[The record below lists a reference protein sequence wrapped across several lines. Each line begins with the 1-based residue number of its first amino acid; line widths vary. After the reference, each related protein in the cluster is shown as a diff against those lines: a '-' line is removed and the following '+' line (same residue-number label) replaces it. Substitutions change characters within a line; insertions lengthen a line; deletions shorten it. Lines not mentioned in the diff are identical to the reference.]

1 MMQRGALAL
10 LLLIAVPALAT
21 GAPQEE
27 ADVAA
32 AVPLGAETLRTLE
45 LALDA
50 EPADE
55 AEGLYTQAV
64 LDHGSVDLLVDEL
77 ARRAEASPDDV
88 RVAHLHGWLLR
99 RRGDLEE
106 ALGVYDALCGEEHE
120 APHTEFLR
128 QRAQLLDALG
138 RVEDSVA
145 AWERLL
151 EVTEEEELE
160 IRVRLRLAL
169 LRMAK
174 EEDEHKQ
181 ALADFAKEE
190 GREATL
196 RNRAAVVL
204 GLSERPQD
212 AIELYQVDEASEK
225 RFRQEV
231 RVAEWAIA
239 AEDAEKAQKHAWRAV
254 FAAKLKRD
262 RHYGL
267 TILVEAHRLD
277 DSLDALIDKLEAE
290 PELDP
295 VLQRAWIGLLRER
308 ERYDEAIA
316 LFRDSSGGEFD
327 VEMRRELLEMYREAG
342 DEEVMLAVYRDLIAE
357 EPTVVEWREGLSRA
371 HLERGDRA
379 AGEAVWRGFIDAP
392 ESLDQRLRGAQAM
405 MDLGLDELAM
415 EAAEGCIAAGELPYA
430 SLLFLFGLHQ
440 DRGRLDQAEA
450 CLLRMGE
457 MAPPEAAERYQL
469 ADAWEQLDR
478 QERAIEVLEG
488 VRAARPA
495 DSTGED
501 LEMRL
506 AWLYSEVGQ
515 EEVALE
521 RWLSLWR
528 RINSIARRRYA
539 EDRLM
544 TVASRLGSLAD
555 IAIELERKLIEG
567 RADDRESGLLVRL
580 YTKVGDP
587 VSAAEV
593 IDEFFEQTGGS
604 VVDSLQEKARVY
616 LACND
621 YFNYEEVVRELIEV
635 DPEGEGDYLR
645 QLAMSQLERGKPD
658 EARGVLA
665 RLKELE
671 MGTESLEFE
680 AGVLALAGLRE
691 EAIEAYRR
699 GIAENPGRIESY
711 LLMANLMRDLG
722 QGTRA
727 IGVFQH
733 LAETA
738 EQDDLFTIAID
749 GLLNLEA
756 PEPVLEWARRI
767 TLERLAS
774 RHDKMYLYQLLSD
787 LAEQVESPDGML
799 IALENSLSIAGERR
813 PSVLR
818 ELMDIAKGRSSGPF
832 GRAGE
837 GQPEKHLAYGRRLIG
852 LAEVVPPQV
861 YLDLGEAFLA
871 DDDAASATKTFAL
884 ANDLPDYPG
893 FQRQAAGLFE
903 SAGFREEALALYK
916 RVLVARSSDVGLM
929 VKVGEL
935 EEQEGRDALAAGLY
949 GRALELLFSR
959 QPLSTLEAGT
969 TLDPDDFFSWY
980 GARNVD
986 DFDKHYTRLL
996 KNTLVVGA
1004 EGEALEELMA
1014 EQLAAIDA
1022 DVELVRAARGGDD
1035 GEPAGEERRATLARH
1050 PRLRSRADYYRRL
1063 AIAFGRAPLADAL
1076 DLRLLALFPEDDG
1089 LLEALCQ
1096 QRVSWGLYGSIRNLL
1111 AEAER
1116 PEKERQ
1122 KLRFLVGEGL
1132 DERSARRLP
1141 LEQSVGL
1148 FLPLLI
1154 SGKASEASTLI
1165 LRTDFSRVERAELE
1179 SLEPLFSAS
1188 IYLEDPGL
1196 TLQVAREWIRLHVK
1210 HKSGPFRVEPVLQKC
1225 RNALDDEAYRNLCL
1239 GFTDQVLEKP
1249 EETSNFLTLLPKL
1262 QKEFEEPLVTE
1273 EQVLDLLDDYADGG
1287 WGFGLGPVITLLPE
1301 SNRGAAMRTI
1311 WAKVKP
1317 TTRARFLLDLVGETE
1332 EELGSSVAEFIEG
1345 SFAGTLKEADRVYS
1359 FYVTR
1364 IVESKYNHET
1374 ALVMLDALI
1383 EHKPEDWVARSG
1395 RAMMLLVLERRE
1407 EALEEGLAVFKGLV
1421 DDDLSD
1427 WERRQARDKV
1437 LEKFLPEE
1445 LDTFIGALDELAAE
1459 RGDDPKL
1466 VLRRIELLEKVEDT
1480 DGVRALLDA
1489 AGEEFPDDED
1499 LLARRMRQ
1507 ARSDG
1512 VHLLAVRLLEK
1523 QVEQDEEE
1531 RPKLFSRWSALQ
1543 HSVNALAVK
1552 EKLMEEDDG
1561 EEDDAGHGIPGM
1573 PAGMI
1578 LPAGAVIVTASGTF
1592 TAGGSGSGKQA
1603 AEDRPSIDKVKEAV
1617 DEEDFAA
1624 ARTQLRRLWRKFQKG
1639 EANGRGGSVIYF
1651 FGGNQAQQTLAWPED
1666 EEEEEEKAEE
1676 DEEEEKKV
1684 HRGGLDS
1691 WSDEEPEPPKEKR
1704 NAYEVLAQYD
1714 FGVDEMQ
1721 RLLRSKTAREL
1732 DNERAV
1738 FLGLLE
1744 ARVLRDGPEVTLEAL
1759 MEAVTSGRADK
1770 VDTTMLLTLLDEEPE
1785 LQSGGTDAVLGDLI
1799 QAVRPTDIG
1808 PLRSLARVHAR
1819 QGNREAA
1826 RRLYTWCATRTSGT
1840 GFNYFGSAQTVS
1852 ARELVKE
1859 VKEQLE
1865 GEDRLA
1871 VIDAILGFADPG
1883 DYPWA
1888 RENFDNLILETYM
1901 ELLEPAEAFERC
1913 RSILE
1918 EATDF
1923 KDGLRRRTALLS
1935 VALWAQNGDFAR
1947 ALECF
1952 EYGVCSLPEDVV
1964 EGDEAYWNS
1973 PTRPGYWG
1981 AVDIKRLFP
1990 KDPARFSDP
1999 AGWYLEAA
2007 EGLQGWMAEDRVR
2020 ESSALQALV
2029 IISLRLK
2036 DLDQAERGLEIV
2048 RRLEPLEG
2056 LTAPL
2061 RLWIADAAREHG
2073 DEALADRIERAQFA
2087 AGNLHLQRIPEVVRR
2102 ELEEAGPAAALEMGE
2117 AVVDFT
2123 LHEDLLETLVE
2134 AAEATGDAA
2143 VLDRWTTLRDEAT
2156 AARARLEEIREE
2168 AKRKAEEKEAAE
2180 GQ

>member
-10 LLLIAVPALAT
+10 LLFIAVPVLAT
-21 GAPQEE
+21 GAPQEDAE
-27 ADVAA
+27 DAVAA
-32 AVPLGAETLRTLE
+32 AVPLSAETLRTLE
-45 LALDA
+45 LALGG
-50 EPADE
+50 EPDGD

-64 LDHGSVDLLVDEL
+64 LDHGSVGPLIDEL
-77 ARRAEASPDDV
+77 VRRAEASPDDV

-106 ALGVYDALCGEEHE
+106 ALGVYDVLCGEEHE

-151 EVTEEEELE
+151 EVTEDEELE

-169 LRMAK
+169 LRMAR

-190 GREATL
+190 GREAAL

-239 AEDAEKAQKHAWRAV
+239 AEDAARAQEHAWQAV
-254 FAAKLKRD
+254 LSATLKRD

-357 EPTVVEWREGLSRA
+357 EPSVVEWREGLSRA

-450 CLLRMGE
+450 CLVRMGE

-544 TVASRLGSLAD
+544 TVASRLGTLAD

-580 YTKVGDP
+580 YTKVSDP

-722 QGTRA
+722 QTTRA

-738 EQDDLFTIAID
+738 DQDDLFTIAID

-787 LAEQVESPDGML
+787 LAEQVESSDGML

-818 ELMDIAKGRSSGPF
+818 ELMDIAKGRSAGPF
-832 GRAGE
+832 RRAGD

-903 SAGFREEALALYK
+903 GAGFREEALELYK

-959 QPLSTLEAGT
+959 QPLSTLEAGAA
-969 TLDPDDFFSWY
+969 LDPDDFFSWY

-996 KNTLVVGA
+996 KNTLVVRA
-1004 EGEALEELMA
+1004 EGEELEELMA

-1022 DVELVRAARGGDD
+1022 DVELVRAARGGDE

-1050 PRLRSRADYYRRL
+1050 PRLRSRAGYYRRL

-1076 DLRLLALFPEDDG
+1076 DLRLLALFPEDDE
-1089 LLEALCQ
+1089 LLESLCQ

-1111 AEAER
+1111 AKAER
-1116 PEKERQ
+1116 PEKERE

-1148 FLPLLI
+1148 VLPLLI
-1154 SGKASEASTLI
+1154 SDKASEASTLI
-1165 LRTDFSRVERAELE
+1165 LRTDFTRVERAELE
-1179 SLEPLFSAS
+1179 SIEPLFSAS

-1210 HKSGPFRVEPVLQKC
+1210 HKSGPYMVEPVLQKC

-1249 EETSNFLTLLPKL
+1249 EETSNFLTLLPNL

-1317 TTRARFLLDLVGETE
+1317 TTRARFLLDLIGEAE

-1345 SFAGTLKEADRVYS
+1345 SFAGTLKEADQIYS

-1364 IVESKYNHET
+1364 MVESKYNHET

-1383 EHKPEDWVARSG
+1383 EHKPDDWVAKSG
-1395 RAMMLLVLERRE
+1395 RAMKLLVLERRD
-1407 EALEEGLAVFKGLV
+1407 EALKEGLAVFKGLV
-1421 DDDLSD
+1421 DEDQSD
-1427 WERRQARDKV
+1427 WERRQARRNV

-1445 LDTFIGALDELAAE
+1445 LDAFMGVLDELAAE

-1466 VLRRIELLEKVEDT
+1466 VLQRIELLEQVEDT
-1480 DGVRALLDA
+1480 EGVRALLAA
-1489 AGEEFPDDED
+1489 AGEEFSDDED
-1499 LLARRMRQ
+1499 LLARRLRQ
-1507 ARSDG
+1507 ARGDG
-1512 VHLLAVRLLEK
+1512 LHLLAVRLLEK
-1523 QVEQDEEE
+1523 QVEQDEEK
-1531 RPKLFSRWSALQ
+1531 RPQLFSRWSGLQ

-1552 EKLMEEDDG
+1552 EKLLEEAD
-1561 EEDDAGHGIPGM
+1561 EEAQDTGHGIPGI
-1573 PAGMI
+1573 PAGMV
-1578 LPAGAVIVTASGTF
+1578 LPAGAVVVTASGTF
-1592 TAGGSGSGKQA
+1592 IAGGGGGGKQA
-1603 AEDRPSIDKVKEAV
+1603 AEDRPSIDKVKQAV
-1617 DEEDFAA
+1617 DGSDFGE
-1624 ARTQLRRLWRKFQKG
+1624 ARTQLRRLWRKFPKG
-1639 EANGRGGSVIYF
+1639 ESSRRGGGVTYF
-1651 FGGNQAQQTLAWPED
+1651 FGGSRAQQTLDWPED
-1666 EEEEEEKAEE
+1666 EEDEEEQTE
-1676 DEEEEKKV
+1676 DEEEV
-1684 HRGGLDS
+1684 FRGGLDS
-1691 WSDEEPEPPKEKR
+1691 WSDEEPEPPKEKL
-1704 NAYEVLAQYD
+1704 NAYEVLAGYD

-1721 RLLRSKTAREL
+1721 RLLRSKTSREL
-1732 DNERAV
+1732 DDQRAV

-1744 ARVLRDGPEVTLEAL
+1744 ARVLRDGPEATLESL

-1785 LQSGGTDAVLGDLI
+1785 LQSGGSDAVLGDLI

-1819 QGNREAA
+1819 QGKDEAA

-1913 RSILE
+1913 RSILD

-1935 VALWAQNGDFAR
+1935 VALWAQTGDFAR

-1964 EGDEAYWNS
+1964 EGEEAYWNS

-1990 KDPARFSDP
+1990 KDPEKFTDP

-2007 EGLQGWMAEDRVR
+2007 EALQGWMAEDRVR
-2020 ESSALQALV
+2020 ESTAVQALV
-2029 IISLRLK
+2029 IIALRLEE
-2036 DLDQAERGLEIV
+2036 LEQAERGLEIV
-2048 RRLEPLEG
+2048 RRLEPVEG
-2056 LTAPL
+2056 LSASM
-2061 RLWIADAAREHG
+2061 RLWIADAARELG
-2073 DEALADRIERAQFA
+2073 DEVLADRIERAQFA
-2087 AGNLHLQRIPEVVRR
+2087 AGNLHLERIPEVVRR

-2143 VLDRWTTLRDEAT
+2143 VLDRWTTLRDEAA

-2168 AKRKAEEKEAAE
+2168 AKRKAEEKEAAA

>member
-1 MMQRGALAL
+1 M
-10 LLLIAVPALAT
+10 
-21 GAPQEE
+21 
-27 ADVAA
+27 
-32 AVPLGAETLRTLE
+32 
-45 LALDA
+45 
-50 EPADE
+50 
-55 AEGLYTQAV
+55 
-64 LDHGSVDLLVDEL
+64 
-77 ARRAEASPDDV
+77 
-88 RVAHLHGWLLR
+88 
-99 RRGDLEE
+99 
-106 ALGVYDALCGEEHE
+106 
-120 APHTEFLR
+120 
-128 QRAQLLDALG
+128 
-138 RVEDSVA
+138 
-145 AWERLL
+145 
-151 EVTEEEELE
+151 
-160 IRVRLRLAL
+160 
-169 LRMAK
+169 
-174 EEDEHKQ
+174 
-181 ALADFAKEE
+181 
-190 GREATL
+190 
-196 RNRAAVVL
+196 
-204 GLSERPQD
+204 
-212 AIELYQVDEASEK
+212 
-225 RFRQEV
+225 
-231 RVAEWAIA
+231 
-239 AEDAEKAQKHAWRAV
+239 
-254 FAAKLKRD
+254 
-262 RHYGL
+262 
-267 TILVEAHRLD
+267 
-277 DSLDALIDKLEAE
+277 
-290 PELDP
+290 
-295 VLQRAWIGLLRER
+295 
-308 ERYDEAIA
+308 
-316 LFRDSSGGEFD
+316 
-327 VEMRRELLEMYREAG
+327 
-342 DEEVMLAVYRDLIAE
+342 
-357 EPTVVEWREGLSRA
+357 
-371 HLERGDRA
+371 
-379 AGEAVWRGFIDAP
+379 
-392 ESLDQRLRGAQAM
+392 
-405 MDLGLDELAM
+405 
-415 EAAEGCIAAGELPYA
+415 
-430 SLLFLFGLHQ
+430 
-440 DRGRLDQAEA
+440 
-450 CLLRMGE
+450 
-457 MAPPEAAERYQL
+457 
-469 ADAWEQLDR
+469 
-478 QERAIEVLEG
+478 
-488 VRAARPA
+488 
-495 DSTGED
+495 
-501 LEMRL
+501 
-506 AWLYSEVGQ
+506 
-515 EEVALE
+515 
-521 RWLSLWR
+521 
-528 RINSIARRRYA
+528 
-539 EDRLM
+539 
-544 TVASRLGSLAD
+544 
-555 IAIELERKLIEG
+555 
-567 RADDRESGLLVRL
+567 
-580 YTKVGDP
+580 
-587 VSAAEV
+587 
-593 IDEFFEQTGGS
+593 
-604 VVDSLQEKARVY
+604 
-616 LACND
+616 
-621 YFNYEEVVRELIEV
+621 
-635 DPEGEGDYLR
+635 
-645 QLAMSQLERGKPD
+645 
-658 EARGVLA
+658 
-665 RLKELE
+665 
-671 MGTESLEFE
+671 
-680 AGVLALAGLRE
+680 
-691 EAIEAYRR
+691 
-699 GIAENPGRIESY
+699 
-711 LLMANLMRDLG
+711 
-722 QGTRA
+722 
-727 IGVFQH
+727 
-733 LAETA
+733 
-738 EQDDLFTIAID
+738 
-749 GLLNLEA
+749 
-756 PEPVLEWARRI
+756 
-767 TLERLAS
+767 
-774 RHDKMYLYQLLSD
+774 
-787 LAEQVESPDGML
+787 
-799 IALENSLSIAGERR
+799 
-813 PSVLR
+813 
-818 ELMDIAKGRSSGPF
+818 
-832 GRAGE
+832 
-837 GQPEKHLAYGRRLIG
+837 
-852 LAEVVPPQV
+852 
-861 YLDLGEAFLA
+861 
-871 DDDAASATKTFAL
+871 
-884 ANDLPDYPG
+884 
-893 FQRQAAGLFE
+893 
-903 SAGFREEALALYK
+903 
-916 RVLVARSSDVGLM
+916 
-929 VKVGEL
+929 
-935 EEQEGRDALAAGLY
+935 
-949 GRALELLFSR
+949 
-959 QPLSTLEAGT
+959 
-969 TLDPDDFFSWY
+969 
-980 GARNVD
+980 
-986 DFDKHYTRLL
+986 
-996 KNTLVVGA
+996 
-1004 EGEALEELMA
+1004 
-1014 EQLAAIDA
+1014 
-1022 DVELVRAARGGDD
+1022 
-1035 GEPAGEERRATLARH
+1035 
-1050 PRLRSRADYYRRL
+1050 
-1063 AIAFGRAPLADAL
+1063 
-1076 DLRLLALFPEDDG
+1076 
-1089 LLEALCQ
+1089 
-1096 QRVSWGLYGSIRNLL
+1096 
-1111 AEAER
+1111 
-1116 PEKERQ
+1116 
-1122 KLRFLVGEGL
+1122 
-1132 DERSARRLP
+1132 
-1141 LEQSVGL
+1141 
-1148 FLPLLI
+1148 
-1154 SGKASEASTLI
+1154 
-1165 LRTDFSRVERAELE
+1165 
-1179 SLEPLFSAS
+1179 
-1188 IYLEDPGL
+1188 
-1196 TLQVAREWIRLHVK
+1196 
-1210 HKSGPFRVEPVLQKC
+1210 
-1225 RNALDDEAYRNLCL
+1225 
-1239 GFTDQVLEKP
+1239 
-1249 EETSNFLTLLPKL
+1249 
-1262 QKEFEEPLVTE
+1262 
-1273 EQVLDLLDDYADGG
+1273 
-1287 WGFGLGPVITLLPE
+1287 
-1301 SNRGAAMRTI
+1301 
-1311 WAKVKP
+1311 
-1317 TTRARFLLDLVGETE
+1317 
-1332 EELGSSVAEFIEG
+1332 
-1345 SFAGTLKEADRVYS
+1345 
-1359 FYVTR
+1359 
-1364 IVESKYNHET
+1364 
-1374 ALVMLDALI
+1374 
-1383 EHKPEDWVARSG
+1383 
-1395 RAMMLLVLERRE
+1395 
-1407 EALEEGLAVFKGLV
+1407 
-1421 DDDLSD
+1421 
-1427 WERRQARDKV
+1427 

-1770 VDTTMLLTLLDEEPE
+1770 VDTTMLLTLLDEQPE